1 MYYIQESDK
10 PVLIAKIFN
19 LIELVEDKII
29 LPVCDKEKI
38 DDKKGIIL
46 VKKVEKILEKTNC
59 RTIILSKYLKKQEEF
74 MELINMYKIN
84 VIDGKWL
91 FLVLLDKILDYIV
104 VKRKLEKKQIN
115 VSIMVKQ
122 NICDYVIENIKK
134 ISRIYKSIN
143 IVTPNIEKFKK
154 LEEEIFEENGVIITI
169 SNNKRKSLKR
179 ADIIINIDFSEE
191 ELNKYNIPDEAIIVN
206 IDGNIEI
213 NKKRFNGLNIND
225 YEISFEKFDEFDYEK
240 DKLYWKKD
248 LYEASIYKKQPY
260 QYIERKINKD
270 KVKIV
275 ELIGKRTFL

>member
-19 LIELVEDKII
+19 LIELVDDKII

-46 VKKVEKILEKTNC
+46 VKKVKKILEKTNC
-59 RTIILSKYLKKQEEF
+59 RTIILSKYLKIQENF
-74 MELINMYKIN
+74 VDLINMYKIN
-84 VIDGKWL
+84 VIDGRWL
-91 FLVLLDKILDYIV
+91 FLVLLDKILDYIIA
-104 VKRKLEKKQIN
+104 KRKLEKKQIN

-122 NICDYVIENIKK
+122 NTYDYVIENIKK
-134 ISRIYKSIN
+134 ISKIYKSIN

>member
-46 VKKVEKILEKTNC
+46 VKKVKKILEKTNC
-59 RTIILSKYLKKQEEF
+59 RTIILSKYLKRQEEF
-74 MELINMYKIN
+74 MKLINMYEIN
-84 VIDGKWL
+84 VIDGRWL
-91 FLVLLDKILDYIV
+91 FLVLLDKVLEYIV
-104 VKRKLEKKQIN
+104 GKRNLEKKETN
-115 VSIMVKQ
+115 VSILVNQ
-122 NICDYVIENIKK
+122 NICDYVIENIKQ
-134 ISRIYKSIN
+134 ISKKYKNVN
-143 IVTPNIEKFKK
+143 IVTPYIEKFKK
-154 LEEEIFEENGVIITI
+154 IEEEILEESGIVITI
-169 SNNKRKSLKR
+169 SNNKKKSLKR
-179 ADIIINIDFSEE
+179 ANIILNIDFNEE

>member
-46 VKKVEKILEKTNC
+46 VKKVKKILEKTNC
-59 RTIILSKYLKKQEEF
+59 RTIILSKYLKKQENF
-74 MELINMYKIN
+74 VDLINMYKIN
-84 VIDGKWL
+84 VIDGRWL
-91 FLVLLDKILDYIV
+91 FLVLLDKILDYIIA
-104 VKRKLEKKQIN
+104 KRNLEKKQIN

-122 NICDYVIENIKK
+122 NTCDYVIENIKK

-179 ADIIINIDFSEE
+179 ANIIINIDFSEE

>member
-19 LIELVEDKII
+19 LIELVDDKII

-46 VKKVEKILEKTNC
+46 VKKVKKILEKTNC
-59 RTIILSKYLKKQEEF
+59 RTIILSKYLKKQENF
-74 MELINMYKIN
+74 VDLINMYKIN
-84 VIDGKWL
+84 VIDGRWL
-91 FLVLLDKILDYIV
+91 FLVLLDKILDYIIA
-104 VKRKLEKKQIN
+104 KRKLEKKQIN

-122 NICDYVIENIKK
+122 NTCDYVIENIKK
-134 ISRIYKSIN
+134 ISKIYKSIN

-225 YEISFEKFDEFDYEK
+225 YEISLEKFDEFDYEK

>member
-19 LIELVEDKII
+19 LIELVDDKII

-38 DDKKGIIL
+38 DDKKVIIL
-46 VKKVEKILEKTNC
+46 VKKVRKILEKTNC
-59 RTIILSKYLKKQEEF
+59 RTIILSKYLKKQENF
-74 MELINMYKIN
+74 VDLINMYKIN
-84 VIDGKWL
+84 VIDGRWL
-91 FLVLLDKILDYIV
+91 FLVLLDKILDYIIA
-104 VKRKLEKKQIN
+104 KRKLEKKQIN

-122 NICDYVIENIKK
+122 NTCDYVIENIKK
-134 ISRIYKSIN
+134 ISKIYKSIN

-179 ADIIINIDFSEE
+179 ADIIINIDFREE